1 MGQYS
6 KELLSYT
13 ENKIIDCER
22 PKNVGMGLGMV
33 FDSPTSPMIVF
44 NMTTTQTVKDI
55 NFLQNNLFSIW
66 PHYKDVIP
74 FISDYKNYDIQEIM
88 RILMDSTTGFENYS
102 ELLLYFIVDTSEME
116 DSEAFYGKIN
126 EIKNIREDLSHFST
140 PRCVLFLLFEANKP
154 NSNEIRESFKN
165 LYNDDHLGLDIV
177 VIVSN
182 QLRSGALVSND
193 RERIGELI
201 SVILL
206 SNGGS
211 SSELKVIGMNDFKV
225 VTINASHQEKPR
237 PDISQVIIKRIFFKI
252 QELIRD
258 QNQNFD
264 ISNSLEKIGVNPVS
278 HYFDLFEKQAKD
290 SVIDESTLYLF
301 PVDGPDKNLDINLLS
316 YDDFNQMTFF
326 TLEAYLKKLIGSSK
340 FFDEVVKERMVRE
353 YCEYLYRNFTL
364 WELNSLQGHIDQ
376 LESEYLSGVR
386 TNVDA
391 GNRIVERVGFKYKS
405 GISTNPEFYSIF
417 FDELKKLCDSAQNMR
432 ESINELINEIGALR
446 PVKDET
452 NTLIPFYQFITDEY
466 LREHPSV
473 LSDLLRVD
481 ILQQSDIKNAFIKKI
496 ESLIANVIASKSDI
510 FSLPYVKELQ
520 VRLSH
525 FSNVPFVTFIKQ
537 GIVDRDDN
545 MKMYF
550 KPEIGAAR
558 DVITIFGKPP
568 ILLINTSQDLKTIAD
583 SVDYTVINTMS
594 DTFIEKIDLFR
605 IEKGNI

>member
-13 ENKIIDCER
+13 EKSIFECER
-22 PKNVGMGLGMV
+22 PKNVGLGLDMV
-33 FDSPTSPMIVF
+33 FDSPTSPMVVF
-44 NMTTTQTVKDI
+44 NMTTTQSAEDI
-55 NFLQNNLFSIW
+55 DYIKNSLFSIW

-74 FISDYKNYDIQEIM
+74 FISDYKNYDIQETM
-88 RILMDSTTGFENYS
+88 RNLMDSTTGFEDYG
-102 ELLLYFIVDTSEME
+102 ELRLYFIVDTSEMP
-116 DSEAFYGKIN
+116 DCAAFYDKIN
-126 EIKNIREDLSHFST
+126 EIKKIREDMSHFSS
-140 PRCVLFLLFEANKP
+140 PRCVLFLMFAANKP
-154 NSNEIRESFKN
+154 NSNEIRASLKD
-165 LYNDDHLGLDIV
+165 LYEDDHFGLNLV
-177 VIVSN
+177 VLVSN

-391 GNRIVERVGFKYKS
+391 GNRIVERVDFKYKS

-452 NTLIPFYQFITDEY
+452 IRKFYELLTDEY
-466 LREHPSV
+466 FKDHPSV

-496 ESLIANVIASKSDI
+496 EALISNIVASRSDI
-510 FSLPYVKELQ
+510 YCLPYVKELQ

-525 FSNVPFVTFIKQ
+525 TSTVPFVAVIKQ
-537 GIVDRDDN
+537 DIVDRDDN

-558 DVITIFGKPP
+558 DIITIFGKPP

-594 DTFIEKIDLFR
+594 DSFIEKIDLFK